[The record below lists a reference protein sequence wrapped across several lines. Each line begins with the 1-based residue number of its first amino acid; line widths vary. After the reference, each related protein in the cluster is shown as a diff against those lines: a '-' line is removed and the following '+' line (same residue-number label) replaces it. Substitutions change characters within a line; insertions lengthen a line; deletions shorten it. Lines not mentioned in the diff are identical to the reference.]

1 MDTVTGRSSD
11 AATVLATRHRKGT
24 EFRNFLRTLGSHFLL
39 IPVAVLFAMPFYWM
53 IATALKSDRQVFAWP
68 LVWFPKPLVWQN
80 FPDAMRFFPFWLY
93 LRNTSFIAASTVV
106 GAVISNSLVAY
117 SLACIPWRGR
127 NVMFLIAVGTMMI
140 PYQVVMVPLF
150 ITFSHLGWVGTW
162 LPLIVPSYFSGA
174 FFVFLLRQFFRTI
187 PNDLIDAGK
196 IDGASHPR
204 IYAQIILPLAKP
216 ALFTVGLFQFLNT
229 WGDFTGPL
237 IYLSDA
243 KMYTISLGLQMFRL
257 QYDTQWQK
265 LMAASVMLTGPII
278 VLFFFTQRTFIQG
291 ITMTGIKG

>member
-1 MDTVTGRSSD
+1 MGV
-11 AATVLATRHRKGT
+11 AAGQTMESRAALVERRRKAARLRAVLKTI
-24 EFRNFLRTLGSHFLL
+24 GSHLL
-39 IPVAVLFAMPFYWM
+39 LLPLAVLFAMPFYWM
-53 IATALKSDRQVFAWP
+53 IATSLKSDRQVFAWP
-68 LVWFPKPLVWQN
+68 LVWFPDPLVWQN
-80 FPDAMRFFPFWLY
+80 YPDAIAFFPFWLY
-93 LRNTSFIAASTVV
+93 LRNTVFIAGTCVI
-106 GAVISNSLVAY
+106 GAVLSNSLVAY

-127 NVMFLIAVGTMMI
+127 NVLFMMAVGTLMI

-150 ITFSHLGWVGTW
+150 ITFSKFGWVGTW
-162 LPLIVPSYFSGA
+162 LPLIVPSFFASA

-204 IYAQIILPLAKP
+204 IYAQIVLPLAKS
-216 ALFTVGLFQFLNT
+216 ALFTVGLFQFLNS

-237 IYLSDA
+237 IYLSDS
-243 KMYTISLGLQMFRL
+243 KMYTISLGLQFFRL
-257 QYDTQWQK
+257 QHETMWQK

-278 VLFFFTQRTFIQG
+278 ILFFFTQRTFIQG